1 MHAERRHPALPAAVR
16 PRPHRL
22 LPLLPL
28 LLAAPPAAAA
38 QLQHELVVEPQALQI
53 APGAAG
59 LRLSLP
65 GYRTVAAPGSTAL
78 PTRLIRLALP
88 ADADPTSVRL
98 RVEDLRPPIRLQ
110 PTRDRL
116 ATGRPL
122 RWLCR
127 RCPPPPRPRAVDS
140 TASLVLHAVGRA
152 GPVPVVEL
160 IHRPL
165 QPAPDA
171 SGLLLHRHQRLRL
184 EFDTRPAPRQPGS
197 ARLVRSLVANPQRL
211 PRPAPGD
218 PPGGLAVVTST
229 ALVAQS
235 QVLADYVSAREEQGY
250 SVHLVTE
257 QDIGPAATAHDRA
270 LAIRAWLQANA
281 DALGLT
287 NVLLLGNPDPLHGDV
302 PMLAT
307 YPYGPEGWDYLD
319 FIPSDA
325 FYADLSGD
333 WDLDGDGTFAE
344 YGDDGGA
351 GGVDFLAELAVG
363 RIPVYGNI
371 AAADALLER
380 AIAYPRTRQHT
391 GWRRRLLLPASI
403 LFFENQN
410 QYGDPRLDGADIA
423 ELMKAEAIA
432 ADFAATSMYE
442 HAGFRPSEYADDRP
456 LTGENL
462 IAEWNRGHGLVYW
475 FGHGSEDGAFRTIW
489 TADRDHDQVPDY
501 SEMSSPAFAQSIH
514 YDRLPAATPAFV
526 FHGSCSNGTPE
537 NAANIAYTQLKTG
550 AIAAYA
556 STRVALGGGG
566 QGWQPDVDAADVF
579 TVGYFVMSKL
589 RRGVTAGAALA
600 ETRGLLGDGWWG
612 EYAWHTKLATSL
624 YGDPTLSL
632 SNCAADVECDDG
644 LACNGRERC
653 LAGICTGGQPV
664 DCSGLDQACVRG
676 RCSEPD
682 GVCRAEALDGL
693 GCDDGRFCTVGDACQ
708 QGVCRGAERSCAPAA
723 DACLIGIC
731 DERARACT
739 TERKPD
745 GTACALDDGEGEC
758 LAGVCQPLRRSGCSS
773 AAGPGSSGGPAW
785 LLLGWLIAG
794 GRRRRRCGRVGGRES
809 RCDSRGLWGYW

>member
-1 MHAERRHPALPAAVR
+1 MHAERRHPTPSFPLR
-16 PRPHRL
+16 PRPRRL
-22 LPLLPL
+22 WLWLW
-28 LLAAPPAAAA
+28 LLAAPPAAAD
-38 QLQHELVVEPQALQI
+38 QLQHELAIDPQALRI
-53 APGAAG
+53 ESTAAG
-59 LRLSLP
+59 LTVNLP
-65 GYRTVAAPGSTAL
+65 GYRTAAAPGSPAL
-78 PTRLIRLALP
+78 PARLIRLALP
-88 ADADPTSVRL
+88 AGADPASLRL
-98 RVEDLRPPIRLQ
+98 HVEDLRPPIPLQ
-110 PTRDRL
+110 PTIDQL
-116 ATGRPL
+116 ATGRRL

-127 RCPPPPRPRAVDS
+127 RHCPPPPRPRAPS
-140 TASLVLHAVGRA
+140 ESAGLTLNAVAWA
-152 GPVPVVEL
+152 GPLPVVEL
-160 IHRPL
+160 VHRPL
-165 QPAPDA
+165 QPTPDGA
-171 SGLLLHRHQRLRL
+171 GLLLHRHQRLRL
-184 EFDTRPAPRQPGS
+184 VFEIRPAAGAGGLQRPGS
-197 ARLVRSLVANPQRL
+197 ARLARSLVSNPQRL

-218 PPGGLAVVTST
+218 PPGGLAVVTT
-229 ALVAQS
+229 IALVEQS
-235 QVLADYVSAREEQGY
+235 QVLAAYVSAREEQGY

-257 QDIGPAATAHDRA
+257 DDYGQAASAHGRA

-287 NVLLLGNPDPLHGDV
+287 SVLLLGNPDPLHGDV

-333 WDLDGDGTFAE
+333 WDLDGDGFFAE

-371 AAADALLER
+371 AAADALLQR
-380 AIAYPRTRQHT
+380 AIAYPRARQHT

-410 QYGDPRLDGADIA
+410 RIGDPRLDGADIA
-423 ELMKAEAIA
+423 ELMKTEALA
-432 ADFAATSMYE
+432 AGFEAVSMYE
-442 HAGFRPSEYADDRP
+442 HAGWRPSDYSDDRP
-456 LTGENL
+456 LTEENL

-514 YDRLPAATPAFV
+514 HDRLPAATPAFV

-566 QGWQPDVDAADVF
+566 QDWQPDVDAADVF

-624 YGDPTLSL
+624 YGDPTLDL
-632 SNCAADVECDDG
+632 SNCADDVECDDG

-653 LAGICTGGQPV
+653 LAGICADGQPV

-676 RCSEPD
+676 RCTEPD
-682 GVCRAEALDGL
+682 GSCRAEALDGL
-693 GCDDGRFCTVGDACQ
+693 RCDDGRFCTVGDSCS
-708 QGVCRGAERSCAPAA
+708 QGVCTGAERTCAPAA
-723 DACLIGIC
+723 DACLVGVC
-731 DERARACT
+731 DERAAACA

-745 GTACALDDGEGEC
+745 GTACALAAEPDGEVEC
-758 LAGVCQPLRRSGCSS
+758 LAGVCQPTT
-773 AAGPGSSGGPAW
+773 GPGCGCATGGASGGAPLLAG
-785 LLLGWLIAG
+785 LLLGLAIVL
-794 GRRRRRCGRVGGRES
+794 GRKRPG
-809 RCDSRGLWGYW
+809 